1 MVQWPRELWQSR
13 VGLGLFGGLISR
25 KMRTSSLEHLSLGLR
40 DEIVEDGKELG
51 DSWER
56 KRSVRKKSGV
66 QGLQETKCPD
76 CRALATSEEL
86 KSGS

>member
-1 MVQWPRELWQSR
+1 MVQWSRELWQSR

-25 KMRTSSLEHLSLGLR
+25 KMRTSFSRHLTLGLR

-66 QGLQETKCPD
+66 QGLRETKCPD

-86 KSGS
+86 KLG